1 MRSSKIVFPVL
12 FTAFVLGSAV
22 ASADDIAWDKVV
34 GANPGKLNA
43 EQKQRVKD
51 NLNRLKNT
59 RGCTGTIAVCMAKGD
74 QTARRHAGFV
84 VRMVRK
90 KKQDDFIK
98 RGIAK
103 RVESAF
109 PQETF
114 SPNLSGHPSMGG
126 KAAKVVIV
134 EYACFQ
140 CPFCA
145 YLAPKLKKL
154 DKKFG
159 GKVVHY
165 YKFFPVRSHSKGVAS
180 ALAGV
185 ASMKQGKFW
194 QMYSLMY
201 ANRSDLDDD
210 DILNYAQQVG
220 MDIAK
225 FKADM
230 KDPKVMK
237 FIEKDKLEGMR
248 YGVDG
253 TPTFFINGKVFVG
266 LNDYAEILD
275 RLGEEIDIVEGKI
288 K

>member
-12 FTAFVLGSAV
+12 ITAFVLGTAV
-22 ASADDIAWDKVV
+22 ASADDIVWEKII
-34 GANPGKLNA
+34 GADAGKLNA

-59 RGCTGTIAVCMAKGD
+59 RGCTETIAKCMAAGD

-90 KKQDDFIK
+90 KKPDEFIK
-98 RGIAK
+98 KGITQRA
-103 RVESAF
+103 ESAF
-109 PQETF
+109 PEETF
-114 SPNLSGHPSMGG
+114 SPDLSGHPSMG
-126 KAAKVVIV
+126 AKGARVVIV

-145 YLAPKLKKL
+145 HLAPKLKKIE
-154 DKKFG
+154 KKFG

-165 YKFFPVRSHSKGVAS
+165 YKFFPVRSHSRGVAS

-185 ASMKQGKFW
+185 AAMKQGKFW
-194 QMYSLMY
+194 QMYDLMY

-210 DILNYAQQVG
+210 DILKYAQQVG

-230 KDPKVMK
+230 KDPTVMK

-253 TPTFFINGKVFVG
+253 TPAFFINGKAFLG